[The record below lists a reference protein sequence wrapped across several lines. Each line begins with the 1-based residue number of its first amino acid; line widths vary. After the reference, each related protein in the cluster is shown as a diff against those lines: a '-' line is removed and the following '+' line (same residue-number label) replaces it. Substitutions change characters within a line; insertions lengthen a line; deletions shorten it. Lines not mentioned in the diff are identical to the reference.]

1 MQHRKYLIWVVFFCY
16 FSTVYAIA
24 QHHFAK
30 NPVNGDYF
38 REWLVIGPFFP
49 DDLVADFW
57 RMSAVKRELRPQQA
71 TPFLRQR

>member
-1 MQHRKYLIWVVFFCY
+1 MQYRKYLIWVVFFCY

-49 DDLVADFW
+49 DDLAADFLAGLLLCEDI
-57 RMSAVKRELRPQQA
+57 R
-71 TPFLRQR
+71 